1 MRRLSFAFLAAV
13 LLATASRTP
22 AADAEF
28 LRVWPGWREA
38 ASFERI
44 GQYFGQDENHGREIV
59 RRTHDDAR
67 AGYYFLVRVKHAA
80 SLAGAKFALDVIRP
94 DAPAP
99 LHFVFPAS
107 EAAAG
112 ESVFDLGLTGA
123 DWPGG
128 KSTEPVAWKLALLA
142 ADGRVL
148 AEQKSF
154 LWEKPAR

>member
-1 MRRLSFAFLAAV
+1 MRRPLFTAFAVVVLA
-13 LLATASRTP
+13 LATQTR

-28 LRVWPGWREA
+28 LRVWPGWRDA

-44 GQYFGQDENHGREIV
+44 GQFFGHEENRGREIV
-59 RRTHDDAR
+59 RRTQDDAR

-80 SLAGAKFALDVIRP
+80 SLAGAKFALDIVRP

-99 LHFVFPAS
+99 LHFTFPAAD
-107 EAAAG
+107 AAAG
-112 ESVFDLGLTGA
+112 ENVFDLGLTGA
-123 DWPGG
+123 DWPAG
-128 KSTEPVAWKLALLA
+128 KGTEPVAWKLALVA

-154 LWEKPAR
+154 LWEKPGK